1 MSDKK
6 KVLGINF
13 GRANV
18 NCKKLLTAAM
28 EAAKQAG
35 AETEIIDT
43 IKMDIRHCIGCGA
56 CSRMLQ
62 SGKGQIQ
69 CIQKDDYE
77 ALSDAVLAADAII
90 VAAPVYVLA
99 PT

>member
-18 NCKKLLTAAM
+18 NCKKLLSAAM

-43 IKMDIRHCIGCGA
+43 IKLDP
-56 CSRMLQ
+56 
-62 SGKGQIQ
+62 
-69 CIQKDDYE
+69 
-77 ALSDAVLAADAII
+77 ALYRVRSMFTH
-90 VAAPVYVLA
+90 APKREGTDSMY
-99 PT
+99 PER